1 MTDIFKAEVSSFYET
16 MKCHNDSAGYRIPS
30 YQRDYDW
37 GHEHINRLIADCL
50 DGFYR
55 LSESKDNKNNNNSDE
70 SFTFLGTL
78 ILVVEK
84 EKDVE
89 STFDAVSLSVVD
101 GQQRLTTLVLIAC
114 ALIEN
119 VSIKLDEILPE
130 VNDPKFI
137 DEIGIW
143 IKKETDYQL
152 NHLHECAIGQLSG
165 RDGVHPYPRIVR
177 EEQKDKRGRGGDS
190 DYHSAIAK
198 FLKGVSKYYRASS
211 SNGEG
216 GHKFPQPDEKLS
228 EALSKNYKYI
238 QEKIEKLSASSEDSD
253 TEDGTEFRYVK
264 AKKFAEVGVKELF
277 GKTNTFSSE
286 RVKGKAL
293 SFVSTNNQ
301 IEPLVRLLLFA
312 SYLTRYVVLTR
323 VETKNDNVALDIFDS
338 LNTTGEPLTAIQTL
352 KPLTIKFDRGGF
364 NDTRPEYN
372 PDAYD
377 QIMEHVHSED
387 PVKRQNESKELV
399 VLFALYIEGEKISKS
414 LSVQRI
420 YLRNSYLKIPKQA
433 KNPFIESL
441 AEVAT
446 FRHHCWD
453 KEGIDKNKAQFSP
466 TNRDEIQLCLR
477 FIADMKTSL
486 AIPILCRYWSQ
497 SKQAKEEDNF
507 LKALKAL
514 TAFIVIRRAATGGTA
529 GIDSVLRS
537 LMEKT
542 PAELELEFEGD
553 PLSTGLEGE
562 NTLWSVENLKVAL
575 RGQLKKKVPG
585 VSSKQDWIN
594 EVRKTQLA
602 AQSQPL
608 ARFMLLAAADGAAA
622 DPISGGLWTRKN
634 IRQAEENEY
643 LNYKKWTDKNLS
655 TLEHVAPVANP
666 GEDKWNSAIYEN
678 QYTKHTLGNLLLLP
692 RKENASIGN
701 EGWKKKR
708 FFYMA
713 LTEKTKDGLKNIFME
728 ADKKGSKFRKQ
739 VEEMLQ
745 GGERLQ
751 FLDPM
756 RDVDD
761 WNEEL
766 IRKRTENIADL
777 AWDTIEDWLW
787 KH

>member
-1 MTDIFKAEVSSFYET
+1 M
-16 MKCHNDSAGYRIPS
+16 
-30 YQRDYDW
+30 
-37 GHEHINRLIADCL
+37 
-50 DGFYR
+50 
-55 LSESKDNKNNNNSDE
+55 
-70 SFTFLGTL
+70 
-78 ILVVEK
+78 
-84 EKDVE
+84 
-89 STFDAVSLSVVD
+89 
-101 GQQRLTTLVLIAC
+101 
-114 ALIEN
+114 
-119 VSIKLDEILPE
+119 
-130 VNDPKFI
+130 
-137 DEIGIW
+137 
-143 IKKETDYQL
+143 
-152 NHLHECAIGQLSG
+152 
-165 RDGVHPYPRIVR
+165 
-177 EEQKDKRGRGGDS
+177 
-190 DYHSAIAK
+190 
-198 FLKGVSKYYRASS
+198 
-211 SNGEG
+211 
-216 GHKFPQPDEKLS
+216 
-228 EALSKNYKYI
+228 
-238 QEKIEKLSASSEDSD
+238 
-253 TEDGTEFRYVK
+253 
-264 AKKFAEVGVKELF
+264 F

-286 RVKGKAL
+286 RVEGKAL

-414 LSVQRI
+414 LSVQRS
-420 YLRNSYLKIPKQA
+420 YLRNRYRKIPKQA

-497 SKQAKEEDNF
+497 SKREKEDGYF
-507 LKALKAL
+507 LNALKAL

-542 PAELELEFEGD
+542 PAEFEGD

-562 NTLWSVENLKVAL
+562 NTLWSVENLKMAL
-575 RGQLKKKVPG
+575 RDQLKKKISG
-585 VSSKQDWIN
+585 VSSKQDWIDK
-594 EVRKTQLA
+594 VRGIPLA
-602 AQSQPL
+602 DQSKPL
-608 ARFMLLAAADGAAA
+608 ARFMLLAAAHRSGANKKTK
-622 DPISGGLWTRKN
+622 GLWARKD
-634 IRQAEENEY
+634 IRNAPDNKY
-643 LNYKKWTDKNLS
+643 LSYDIWVDPKLS
-655 TLEHVAPVANP
+655 TLEHVAPVAKP
-666 GEDKWNSAIYEN
+666 GKDKWDGAIYEN
-678 QYTKHTLGNLLLLP
+678 QYTKDTLGNLLLLP
-692 RKENASIGN
+692 AKENSSVGN
-701 EGWKKKR
+701 NEWKKKKL
-708 FFYMA
+708 FYMA
-713 LTEKTKDGLKNIFME
+713 FTEKTHSGVEDRIKE
-728 ADKKGSKFRKQ
+728 AEAAGFTFQNSTKK
-739 VEEMLQ
+739 MLLD
-745 GGERLQ
+745 GERLP

-766 IRKRTENIADL
+766 IRKRTENIASL
-777 AWDTIEDWLW
+777 AWDTIRLWLW
-787 KH
+787 DDH